1 MFMKQELCIWINII
15 IMQWKTIKSSLGN
28 SAFGLWN
35 NGQKMLTLAYKSKSD
50 TIYLESEDGDRRL
63 FHYRKKGF
71 IKKTL
76 VLENEY
82 GASLGSLKKEGNAEF
97 VEVDDKRYFLNY
109 KNNNKEVEIIDEDD
123 NTPVATFNLTEN
135 PNDSSN
141 YSLVMVSCLYL
152 SHHKQQA
159 TLVSM

>member
-1 MFMKQELCIWINII
+1 MTNII
-15 IMQWKTIKSSLGN
+15 IMQWKTIKSNLGN

-35 NGQKMLTLAYKSKSD
+35 NGQKMLTLAYKSKTD

-63 FHYRKKGF
+63 FHYRKIGF

-82 GASLGSLKKEGNAEF
+82 GANLGSLKKEGNAEF

-109 KNNNKEVEIIDEDD
+109 KNNHKEVEIIDEDD
-123 NTPVATFNLTEN
+123 NTPVATFNLAEN
-135 PNDSSN
+135 PNDKSN
-141 YSLVMVSCLYL
+141 NSLVMISCFYIN
-152 SHHKQQA
+152 HYKQQA
-159 TLVSM
+159 TLAGL